1 MLLSVVPLFASG
13 TGSGMVGA
21 GLTNGVMMLS
31 TVITQLFTPQL
42 FSRFGQRKVIA
53 VGLLMLSLPTLLLLF
68 SSALPVILGVSI
80 LRGAGLATTVVVLGV
95 SRGDDAGVPPGDD
108 GFERAWLWCLV
119 VGGVRL
125 TMSG

>member
-95 SRGDDAGVPPGDD
+95 SRGDDAGVTPGDD
-108 GFERAWLWCLV
+108 GF
-119 VGGVRL
+119 
-125 TMSG
+125 